1 MLSDYVSELEKE
13 SKLKEG
19 MLIKL
24 NFNYRSIKSIDP
36 IKQRYSFIKQ
46 LFLNHNQIES
56 LKGLEQFVNLEELHI
71 KFNYISSLDELE
83 RIKNNQY
90 LSILNLKGNPVEKN
104 SKCCFD
110 FLISTFPN
118 LNELNENVRYNNS
131 SVNGARL
138 YLKDH
143 FNSSRGTRSISY
155 SNFNSRNKQKII
167 SNAKELV
174 QVLENTIQRQNSCC
188 GLKSYRTPNK
198 YNQAQNLQAG
208 NNFNLNEIN
217 TLCTDR
223 EYYNTQ
229 AQTTHRQLQNTL
241 GNNQAKN
248 EYESN
253 RDQLNGMLSSR
264 MLKTFYS
271 QQNNSSLV
279 NNNIQIQTNSTNQN
293 SINVNQILNQNK
305 SSQNIGII
313 NQFLNTHSS
322 RVNSIEKQIKQQ
334 DSSKKQSSQPQFNQN
349 FNGSIQRKF
358 NNQVLGFEQ
367 QIQALSAAS
376 HRPKSISNYSTN
388 ITSELQTNVQSLRN
402 QASYSQLNTKN
413 CDGENQVINQKQ
425 DAGHKT
431 NTQRSISQYSS
442 NQSNGNQ
449 NLIRPNQVAI
459 QNQQNLKRNSSIQGL
474 TNNIQ
479 NYNENIHLAQNYN
492 SVSPHQADACP
503 NSSQKKGTVM
513 TEGNSIISFNQ
524 SKLHLFQQLSF
535 KKEQVQQCSYQKS
548 RQNSDLS
555 LCNVNSISNNNYN
568 QKDYSSNILQPTNRK
583 LFPPENQTE
592 VLSQQQNQS
601 KYLQNRQQMLN
612 IIDNQKIMN
621 VAMNQKNSNYDENNN
636 SKSVKQSPLNQIND
650 FLDLGKE
657 NNNNI
662 QNHFNQKSG
671 MQNKSFNNQ
680 SYKNYNTKINFISR
694 QQQDLS
700 KNVQI
705 ISNQQKSLQNK
716 NNFEQQ
722 ETQAKQIASQNN
734 QEIQDQNCYDNQS
747 YQQYNSIKSNNQR
760 LQLNNTNINYSS
772 QSKKN
777 QQNHSISFLSNEN
790 CHIAAANNRYSSN
803 DQQVQTQRSIA
814 NQQESCQIN
823 PNNSLPISTEI
834 ENGGYSSSQVTNQI
848 DNQTEAVQPFCST
861 TSVDQIPI
869 STSISITPNLQN
881 QQQSQLQIR
890 NSTSNESLFTRGA
903 PVHHVNQATATFAKQ
918 SKLQKEN
925 TQEEGPFNFKKSQ
938 SQLQIIGNQKH
949 LQSEIQQSYNNY
961 PLDTQNNPLDTD
973 LSFDNNLMP
982 FQNQNKQKKRAF
994 SNCQNANF
1002 NGIGSTNNLQNQQ
1015 VTSQNQFT
1023 QNSQQLQS
1031 NFNEMASLNLSRISH
1046 INGKS
1051 FMNISIPHMKFDGC
1065 VLESQGQLQLEDDTN
1080 ILVSNNINPNNLST
1094 QFLSVPPQQRRSV
1107 IISDVINQGKQQYQ
1121 NSCQNSQN
1129 SMTKQQSLQNIL
1141 RQSSNLSFLN
1151 KNSVFY
1157 NDRLNLHIENID
1169 TDIEQLAIFFYQK
1182 SLKEKA
1188 FKSLF
1193 YLKAFN
1199 AIEQKIQQPQNQQE
1213 TQLQSRYNS
1222 SLKNSTQIVQ
1232 GKTASPLSQ
1241 LQNSNKQESNSQTRS
1256 STSLNN
1262 IQISRQS
1269 PLHTQI
1275 SSPNLANNN
1284 INNLQILITQNSKK
1298 KQSSAEQGQESVV
1311 NFVQIKDQN
1320 QINNN
1325 QSQSINDCSGM
1336 VMHQNTLNYSE
1347 EDEMLLTQHNL
1358 PLQRDYK
1365 WTN

>member
-1 MLSDYVSELEKE
+1 MLSNYVSELEKE

-36 IKQRYSFIKQ
+36 INQRYQFIKQ
-46 LFLNHNQIES
+46 LYLNHNQIES
-56 LKGLEQFVNLEELHI
+56 LKGIEQFANLEELHI
-71 KFNYISSLDELE
+71 KFNYISSLEELE
-83 RIKNNQY
+83 RIQNKQY
-90 LSILNLKGNPVEKN
+90 LTILNLKGNPVEKN

-110 FLISTFPN
+110 FLISTFHN

-131 SVNGARL
+131 SASGTGL

-155 SNFNSRNKQKII
+155 TNFNSRNKQKLI

-174 QVLENTIQRQNSCC
+174 QVLENTIQRQNSCS

-198 YNQAQNLQAG
+198 YIQVQNIQTG

-217 TLCTDR
+217 SLCTDR

-241 GNNQAKN
+241 TTNHIRNG
-248 EYESN
+248 YESS

-271 QQNNSSLV
+271 QQNNSSLI
-279 NNNIQIQTNSTNQN
+279 NNNQMQTNSINQN

-322 RVNSIEKQIKQQ
+322 RVNSIEKQIQQQQ
-334 DSSKKQSSQPQFNQN
+334 DSSKKQSQQAQFNQN
-349 FNGSIQRKF
+349 FNGSIQTRF
-358 NNQVLGFEQ
+358 NNQVQGFEQ
-367 QIQALSAAS
+367 SLQALSAVS

-388 ITSELQTNVQSLRN
+388 ITQELQTNVQSLRN
-402 QASYSQLNTKN
+402 QTSYGQLNTKN
-413 CDGENQVINQKQ
+413 FDGNQIHNLKQ
-425 DAGHKT
+425 DAGHIQ
-431 NTQRSISQYSS
+431 NSQRSISQYNSSQSSCNQIRS
-442 NQSNGNQ
+442 NQGHVQS
-449 NLIRPNQVAI
+449 
-459 QNQQNLKRNSSIQGL
+459 QQNFKRNSSTQGL

-479 NYNENIHLAQNYN
+479 NYNENINLAQNYN
-492 SVSPHQADACP
+492 SVSPHQADACQ

-524 SKLHLFQQLSF
+524 SKVHMFQQLSF
-535 KKEQVQQCSYQKS
+535 KKEQVQQNSYQKS

-555 LCNVNSISNNNYN
+555 LCNVNSISNNYN
-568 QKDYSSNILQPTNRK
+568 QKDYPSQILQPTNRK
-583 LFPPENQTE
+583 LFPPENQSE
-592 VLSQQQNQS
+592 ALSQQQNNS
-601 KYLQNRQQMLN
+601 KYLSNRQEMLN
-612 IIDNQKIMN
+612 IVENQKIIN
-621 VAMNQKNSNYDENNN
+621 ATLNQKNVIYDENNN
-636 SKSVKQSPLNQIND
+636 SKSLKQQPISQINK
-650 FLDLGKE
+650 LVDLGKE
-657 NNNNI
+657 NNNI
-662 QNHFNQKSG
+662 QNNFNQKSG
-671 MQNKSFNNQ
+671 LQNKQFNNQ
-680 SYKNYNTKINFISR
+680 SYKNQNMKINFVSS

-700 KNVQI
+700 KNMQI
-705 ISNQQKSLQNK
+705 NSNQQKNQQQK
-716 NNFEQQ
+716 NIIDIQ
-722 ETQAKQIASQNN
+722 EVQTKQIACQSN
-734 QEIQDQNCYDNQS
+734 QEIQDQNFYDNQS
-747 YQQYNSIKSNNQR
+747 YQQYNSIKNNNQR
-760 LQLNNTNINYSS
+760 LLLNNTNINYSS

-790 CHIAAANNRYSSN
+790 CHTVAANNRYSSN
-803 DQQVQTQRSIA
+803 DQQIQTQRSVA
-814 NQQESCQIN
+814 NQHESNQIN

-834 ENGGYSSSQVTNQI
+834 DNGGYSSSQVTNQI
-848 DNQTEAVQPFCST
+848 DNQTETVQPFCST

-890 NSTSNESLFTRGA
+890 NSTSNESLFTRGV

-918 SKLQKEN
+918 SKLQREN
-925 TQEEGPFNFKKSQ
+925 TQEGGPFNFKKCQ
-938 SQLQIIGNQKH
+938 SNLQIIGNQKH
-949 LQSEIQQSYNNY
+949 LQNEIQQSYNNY

-973 LSFDNNLMP
+973 LSFDNNLVP

-994 SNCQNANF
+994 SQNQNANF

-1065 VLESQGQLQLEDDTN
+1065 VLESQGQFQIEDDNN

-1107 IISDVINQGKQQYQ
+1107 IISDIINQGKQQCQNSSQNYQ
-1121 NSCQNSQN
+1121 NSV
-1129 SMTKQQSLQNIL
+1129 TKQDNQQNIL

-1151 KNSVFY
+1151 KSSVFY

-1199 AIEQKIQQPQNQQE
+1199 AIEQKIQQPQLQQE
-1213 TQLQSRYNS
+1213 TQQQSRYNS
-1222 SLKNSTQIVQ
+1222 SLKNSTQFAQ
-1232 GKTASPLSQ
+1232 GKAASPLSQ
-1241 LQNSNKQESNSQTRS
+1241 LQNSNKQENHSQTRS
-1256 STSLNN
+1256 SSSLNN

-1275 SSPNLANNN
+1275 SSPNLANNDV
-1284 INNLQILITQNSKK
+1284 NNLQILITQNSIK
-1298 KQSSAEQGQESVV
+1298 KQPTAESGQENVA

-1320 QINNN
+1320 QMCNN

>member
-36 IKQRYSFIKQ
+36 INQRYQFIKQ
-46 LFLNHNQIES
+46 LYLNHNQIES
-56 LKGLEQFVNLEELHI
+56 LKGIEQFVNLEELHI
-71 KFNYISSLDELE
+71 KFNYISSLEELE
-83 RIKNNQY
+83 RIKNKQY
-90 LSILNLKGNPVEKN
+90 LTTLNLKGNPVEKN

-131 SVNGARL
+131 SSASGSGL

-155 SNFNSRNKQKII
+155 TNFNSRNKQKLI

-174 QVLENTIQRQNSCC
+174 QVLENTLQRQNSCS

-198 YNQAQNLQAG
+198 YNQVQNLQAG
-208 NNFNLNEIN
+208 NNFNMNEIN
-217 TLCTDR
+217 SLCTDR

-229 AQTTHRQLQNTL
+229 ATQNTQRQLQNTL
-241 GNNQAKN
+241 VNNQVKTG
-248 EYESN
+248 YESS

-271 QQNNSSLV
+271 QQNNNSLT
-279 NNNIQIQTNSTNQN
+279 NNNQIQTNQN

-322 RVNSIEKQIKQQ
+322 RVNSIEKQMQQQ
-334 DSSKKQSSQPQFNQN
+334 DSSKKQSSQSQFNSN
-349 FNGSIQRKF
+349 FNGSIQTKF
-358 NNQVLGFEQ
+358 NNQVEQ
-367 QIQALSAAS
+367 SIQALSAAS
-376 HRPKSISNYSTN
+376 HRPKSVSNYSTN
-388 ITSELQTNVQSLRN
+388 ITSELQTNIQSLRN
-402 QASYSQLNTKN
+402 QSSYAQINN
-413 CDGENQVINQKQ
+413 NNYDGSNQIQNFKQ
-425 DAGHKT
+425 DIRHNINT
-431 NTQRSISQYSS
+431 NQRSISQYDSSQSNSNS
-442 NQSNGNQ
+442 NQ
-449 NLIRPNQVAI
+449 IRQTNYVNT
-459 QNQQNLKRNSSIQGL
+459 QNQSTLKRNSSIQGL
-474 TNNIQ
+474 TNNDQ
-479 NYNENIHLAQNYN
+479 NYNENVNLAQNFY
-492 SVSPHQADACP
+492 SVSPHCAEACP
-503 NSSQKKGTVM
+503 SSSQKKGTVM

-524 SKLHLFQQLSF
+524 SKLHMFQQLSF
-535 KKEQVQQCSYQKS
+535 KKEQAQQSSYQKS

-555 LCNVNSISNNNYN
+555 LCNVKPTSNNNLN
-568 QKDYSSNILQPTNRK
+568 QKDYHNNILKPTNRK
-583 LFPPENQTE
+583 LFPPECQTE
-592 VLSQQQNQS
+592 ALSQQQNRQ
-601 KYLQNRQQMLN
+601 KYLSNRQEMLN
-612 IIDNQKIMN
+612 VVANQKIMN
-621 VAMNQKNSNYDENNN
+621 VAMNQQNANYDENNN
-636 SKSVKQSPLNQIND
+636 SKSVKQFPLNSLNQGNNFI
-650 FLDLGKE
+650 DLGKE
-657 NNNNI
+657 NNYVQNN
-662 QNHFNQKSG
+662 FSQKSG
-671 MQNKSFNNQ
+671 IQNKQFNNQ
-680 SYKNYNTKINFISR
+680 SYKNQNMKINFNTNSD
-694 QQQDLS
+694 QDQS
-700 KNVQI
+700 KNNQI
-705 ISNQQKSLQNK
+705 SSNQQKNQQFK
-716 NNFEQQ
+716 NIYDQQ
-722 ETQAKQIASQNN
+722 EKQVAYQSN
-734 QEIQDQNCYDNQS
+734 QEIQDQNNNDNQS
-747 YQQYNSIKSNNQR
+747 YQQYNSIKTNNQR

-790 CHIAAANNRYSSN
+790 CHIVAANNRYSSN
-803 DQQVQTQRSIA
+803 DQYVQTQRSVS
-814 NQQESCQIN
+814 NQQEPCQIN

-834 ENGGYSSSQVTNQI
+834 DNGGYSSSQVTNQI

-869 STSISITPNLQN
+869 STSISINPNLQN
-881 QQQSQLQIR
+881 QPQSQLQIR
-890 NSTSNESLFTRGA
+890 NSTSNESLFTKGA

-925 TQEEGPFNFKKSQ
+925 THEGGPFNFKKSQ
-938 SQLQIIGNQKH
+938 SNLQIIGNQKH
-949 LQSEIQQSYNNY
+949 FQSEIQQSYNNY

-973 LSFDNNLMP
+973 LSFDNNLVSHH
-982 FQNQNKQKKRAF
+982 NQNKQKKRAF
-994 SNCQNANF
+994 SYSQNAHF
-1002 NGIGSTNNLQNQQ
+1002 NGSGSTNNLQNQQ
-1015 VTSQNQFT
+1015 MTSQNQFT

-1065 VLESQGQLQLEDDTN
+1065 VLESQGQFQIEDENN
-1080 ILVSNNINPNNLST
+1080 ILASNNINPNNQST

-1107 IISDVINQGKQQYQ
+1107 VISDIVNQGKQQCQMSNQ
-1121 NSCQNSQN
+1121 NNQN
-1129 SMTKQQSLQNIL
+1129 SMTKQESQQNIL

-1151 KNSVFY
+1151 KSSVFY

-1199 AIEQKIQQPQNQQE
+1199 AIEQKIQQPQIQQE
-1213 TQLQSRYNS
+1213 NQIQSRYNS

-1232 GKTASPLSQ
+1232 GKAASPLSQ

-1284 INNLQILITQNSKK
+1284 INNLQILITQNSIK
-1298 KQSSAEQGQESVV
+1298 KQQSSSSEQGQENLA

-1320 QINNN
+1320 QLCNN
-1325 QSQSINDCSGM
+1325 QNQSINDCSGM